1 MFKNSFTLVDVLVG
15 ISLMLIVFLGIF
27 GAYQLGIKTIAQ
39 SKNKINAT
47 AIANQQIEVI
57 RNLPYDS
64 IGVSGSFPDGI
75 LESSTS
81 IFQNNVEYTIEKR
94 VDFII
99 DSADGIAPPEDECP
113 NDYKKVEIKV
123 SWQGRFPGEIIIV
136 SNIAPKN
143 LAQEC
148 AIGGGILSVA
158 VFDAYGVMVPSP
170 LIEVRDPLTEEVLKD
185 AQPLSGEHYFSLAAD
200 TYKVVVSKP
209 DYSTERTYGVEEIAT
224 PEKPHPIV
232 LEDGFIEA
240 SFSIDKVSSFL
251 VNTLSPWG
259 QDSWVDPFNDG
270 SKISESDNIVFIG
283 GAVKLA
289 STTEEG
295 YLSLGYLISLSIA
308 PATGFL
314 SWDKFSFSDSE
325 PLLTDLK
332 YQICSTT
339 DTGWLLI
346 PDTDLPGNSEGFDSS
361 PVDLSGLAISKYP
374 EIKIKAIASS
384 SDSNLTPVLEDWQVS
399 WITSEATPIPNKT
412 FNLQGAKIIGTDE
425 DEEPVYKYYQ
435 DHTSDSYGQITLT
448 NLEWDAYTF
457 SIAPASGL
465 DLVDISP
472 SPQPIELAPDSF
484 LEIDLYLDAENSF
497 LLTIKDQTT
506 LGPVFAANARLY
518 SIALGYD
525 ATQYTDTKGQT
536 YFIPLAPGNYNLEIQ
551 AAGYADV
558 STNINVSGDV
568 TQTISLEQI
577 E

>member
-39 SKNKINAT
+39 SRNKINAT

-64 IGVSGSFPDGI
+64 VGVSGSFPDGI

-81 IFQNNVEYTIEKR
+81 IFQNNVEYTIETR

-113 NDYKKVEIKV
+113 NDYKKVEVKV
-123 SWQGRFPGEIIIV
+123 SWQGRFPSEIKIV

-158 VFDAYGVMVPSP
+158 VFDAYGVMVLSP

-200 TYKVVVSKP
+200 TYKVIVSKP
-209 DYSTERTYGVEEIAT
+209 DYSTERTYGVDEIAT

-232 LEDGFIEA
+232 LEDGFIET
-240 SFSIDKVSSFL
+240 SFSIDKVSSCS

-259 QDSWVDPFNDG
+259 QDSLVDPFNDE
-270 SKISESDNIVFIG
+270 SKISELNNIVVIG

-295 YLSLGYLISLSIA
+295 YLSPGYLISTSIA
-308 PATGFL
+308 PIGFL
-314 SWDKFSFSDSE
+314 SWDKFSFSDSD
-325 PLLTDLK
+325 PSLTNLK

-346 PDTDLPGNSEGFDSS
+346 PDSDLLGNSEGFDSS

-384 SDSNLTPVLEDWQVS
+384 SDSALTPVLGDWQVS
-399 WITSEATPIPNKT
+399 WLTSEATPIPNKT

-435 DHTSDSYGQITLT
+435 DHTSDSGGQINLS
-448 NLEWDAYTF
+448 NLEWDAYNF

-472 SPQPIELAPDSF
+472 SLQPIDLSPDSF
-484 LEIDLYLDAENSF
+484 LEVDLYLDAENSF
-497 LLTIKDQTT
+497 LLTLKDQTT
-506 LGPVFAANARLY
+506 LGPVFAASARLY
-518 SIALGYD
+518 SVPLVYD
-525 ATQYTDTKGQT
+525 TTQYTDIKGQT
-536 YFIPLAPGNYNLEIQ
+536 YFIPLAPGNYNLAIQ
-551 AAGYADV
+551 AAGYADFA
-558 STNINVSGDV
+558 TNINISGDV
-568 TQTISLEQI
+568 TRTISLEQI